1 MYYKHFLQVCG
12 LSFYFLMLSFDE
24 VQFVFSF
31 MVHAF
36 CALSEKLAYPKAMK
50 AFFLLCFLLD
60 IL

>member
-1 MYYKHFLQVCG
+1 
-12 LSFYFLMLSFDE
+12 MLSFDE